1 MWRMKTRTLKFRVW
15 DKVAKRMYI
24 WPIDLTF
31 YLNNDGKTDGDFV
44 LQQFTGLRD
53 KNRKE
58 IYEGD
63 VVSAYMWDFVDRK
76 SNMLVA
82 WDNGFFGKDNEKDE
96 SKYVLTSD
104 ENSKITIEVIGNI
117 YEYPHLLKEMR

>member
-1 MWRMKTRTLKFRVW
+1 LPRECIYGL
-15 DKVAKRMYI
+15 
-24 WPIDLTF
+24 LTF